1 VTGSGRRLTVA
12 YLTNVYARATDTFIR
27 GEVQELRRLGH
38 RVVTYSV
45 RRPSPSELV
54 SADIRA
60 EHDATTYLIDAG
72 PVGLLAAGLRRAV
85 KHPRRL
91 LEAARLAARTTI
103 PGARGRLW
111 PLFYLLEAC
120 VLADNLEREGV
131 DHLHDHIGEG
141 SAAVAMLASV
151 LSGIPYSFTVHGTEW
166 DHPENLALELKV
178 AHAAFVI
185 GISEFTRS
193 QIMRWSRTE
202 DWPKVHMVGCGVSLD
217 VFEPGFVTPVPDNSR
232 IVSVGRLSPE
242 KGLLVL
248 IDAVA
253 VLVAAGDSIQLQI
266 VGEGPE
272 REALQKRVAELG
284 VANHVEFLGWATAPE
299 VRDHIRGARALVM
312 TSFAEGLP
320 LVIMEALALGRPV
333 VTTRVGA
340 IAELVETGKCGW
352 VVAPGSVE
360 EVAAALRA
368 VLGAPV
374 DELEV
379 LGAEGSRRVAVSHDP
394 RTEAAKLANL
404 MLGDPTDA
412 ASA

>member
-1 VTGSGRRLTVA
+1 MTEPSRRLTVA
-12 YLTNVYARATDTFIR
+12 YLTSVYARATDTFIR
-27 GEVQELRRLGH
+27 GEVRELRNLGH

-45 RRPSPSELV
+45 RRPNPSELV

-60 EHDATTYLIDAG
+60 EHDATTYLLDAG
-72 PVGLLAAGLRRAV
+72 PVGLLRAALRRAV
-85 KHPRRL
+85 TQPRRL
-91 LEAARLAARTTI
+91 IKAGRLAAGSTT

-111 PLFYLLEAC
+111 PVFYLLEAC
-120 VLADNLEREGV
+120 LLAENLEREGV
-131 DHLHDHIGEG
+131 DHLHNHIGEG

-151 LSGIPYSFTVHGTEW
+151 LAGVPYSFTVHGTEW

-178 AHAAFVI
+178 AQAAFVI

-202 DWPKVHMVGCGVSLD
+202 DWPKVHVVGCGVSLD

-248 IDAVA
+248 IDAISR
-253 VLVAAGDSIQLQI
+253 LVATGDAVQLQI
-266 VGEGPE
+266 VGDGPE
-272 REALQKRVAELG
+272 RDALEKRVAALG
-284 VANHVEFLGWATAPE
+284 VGSHVEFLGWATAPE

-340 IAELVETGKCGW
+340 IPELVESGKCGW
-352 VVAPGSVE
+352 VVAPGSVD
-360 EVAAALRA
+360 EVAAALRC
-368 VLGAPV
+368 VLRAPV
-374 DELEV
+374 HELEV
-379 LGAEGSRRVAVSHDP
+379 LGAEGSRRVAAHHDP
-394 RTEAAKLANL
+394 RVEAAKLANL
-404 MLGDPTDA
+404 MLGEPADTAPA
-412 ASA
+412 